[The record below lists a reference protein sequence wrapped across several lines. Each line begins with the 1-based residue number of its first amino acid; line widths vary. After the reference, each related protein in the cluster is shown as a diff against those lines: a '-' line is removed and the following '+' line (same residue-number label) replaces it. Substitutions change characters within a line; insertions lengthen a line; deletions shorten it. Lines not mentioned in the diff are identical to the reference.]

1 MFIEERHKLILEC
14 LEKNGSITTNDIM
27 EQYSV
32 SYDTAKRE
40 YPTFQQDKCLQ
51 RNQNRFFPLDIIQ

>member
-32 SYDTAKRE
+32 WKITHWHR
-40 YPTFQQDKCLQ
+40 
-51 RNQNRFFPLDIIQ
+51 